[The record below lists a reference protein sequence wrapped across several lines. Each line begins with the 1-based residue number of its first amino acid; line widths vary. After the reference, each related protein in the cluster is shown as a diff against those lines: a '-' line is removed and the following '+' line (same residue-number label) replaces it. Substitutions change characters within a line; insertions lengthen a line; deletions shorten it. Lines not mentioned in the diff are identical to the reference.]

1 MKKHEI
7 LSLQSRTA
15 LFDPP
20 TDARAI
26 VRHYT
31 FSLDDMALIRQRRRA
46 ANRLGFAVNLAYLR
60 LPGRVLGIEEIPPAD
75 MLAYIAKQITC
86 EPASFDVYAQRG
98 ETRREHLG
106 ELQAYLDVRSFQRD
120 DKRAIAHVAVE
131 QAVGSD
137 RGDVIVSAMIE
148 YLRERRI
155 LLPAAVTLEN
165 IALAARAL
173 ARKRAYKSLGEIRD
187 RTFENQR
194 YRASGLNLAVAAIIL
209 WNTVYLGHAVG
220 ELRSCGEIL
229 PDELLAH
236 VAPLG
241 WEHIAFNGDYV
252 WPAEPIAT
260 AFRPLRNPRAEF
272 LDGP

>member
-7 LSLQSRTA
+7 LSPQSRTA
-15 LFDPP
+15 VFDPP
-20 TDARAI
+20 TDAGAI

-60 LPGRVLGIEEIPPAD
+60 LPGRVLGIEEIPPAY
-75 MLAYIAKQITC
+75 MLAYIAKQIIC

-106 ELQAYLDVRSFQRD
+106 ELQAYLDVRCFQRD

-137 RGDVIVSAMIE
+137 RGDVIVSSMIE

-173 ARKRAYKSLGEIRD
+173 ARKRAYKSLGEGLSPETIADWKPCSSSPKKKSARCSLGCGNG
-187 RTFENQR
+187 RKRRVRGTSSKPLNGSKPC
-194 YRASGLNLAVAAIIL
+194 ASSA
-209 WNTVYLGHAVG
+209 
-220 ELRSCGEIL
+220 S
-229 PDELLAH
+229 
-236 VAPLG
+236 
-241 WEHIAFNGDYV
+241 
-252 WPAEPIAT
+252 EPIVKSAFT
-260 AFRPLRNPRAEF
+260 ARDMRQSRAKAR
-272 LDGP
+272 L

>member
-7 LSLQSRTA
+7 LSPQSRTA

-20 TDARAI
+20 TDAGAI

-106 ELQAYLDVRSFQRD
+106 ELQAYLDVRSFRRD

-148 YLRERRI
+148 YLRSEESRRS
-155 LLPAAVTLEN
+155 
-165 IALAARAL
+165 R
-173 ARKRAYKSLGEIRD
+173 
-187 RTFENQR
+187 
-194 YRASGLNLAVAAIIL
+194 
-209 WNTVYLGHAVG
+209 
-220 ELRSCGEIL
+220 
-229 PDELLAH
+229 
-236 VAPLG
+236 
-241 WEHIAFNGDYV
+241 
-252 WPAEPIAT
+252 
-260 AFRPLRNPRAEF
+260 
-272 LDGP
+272 

>member
-7 LSLQSRTA
+7 LSPQSRTA

-20 TDARAI
+20 TDAGAI

-60 LPGRVLGIEEIPPAD
+60 LPG
-75 MLAYIAKQITC
+75 
-86 EPASFDVYAQRG
+86 
-98 ETRREHLG
+98 REHLG

-148 YLRERRI
+148 YLRSEESRRS
-155 LLPAAVTLEN
+155 
-165 IALAARAL
+165 R
-173 ARKRAYKSLGEIRD
+173 
-187 RTFENQR
+187 
-194 YRASGLNLAVAAIIL
+194 
-209 WNTVYLGHAVG
+209 
-220 ELRSCGEIL
+220 
-229 PDELLAH
+229 
-236 VAPLG
+236 
-241 WEHIAFNGDYV
+241 
-252 WPAEPIAT
+252 
-260 AFRPLRNPRAEF
+260 
-272 LDGP
+272 